1 MTETENS
8 RLDRLIEEALS
19 AEDRR
24 LFQSTQELGWFEL
37 GLNQFRGRLG
47 WVTWVIM
54 VVQVAMF
61 LLAVWCGV
69 NFFTATE
76 VLPALK
82 WGLSGATLALMAIQL
97 KLSLMPQMQAD
108 RVIRELKRMEL
119 MLVSGW
125 K

>member
-1 MTETENS
+1 MTETENT

-24 LFQSTQELGWFEL
+24 LFQSTRELGWFEL
-37 GLNQFRGRLG
+37 GLSQFRGRLG

-69 NFFTATE
+69 NFFAATE

-82 WGLSGATLALMAIQL
+82 WGLSGATLAVMATQL

-108 RVIRELKRMEL
+108 RVIRELKRLEL

>member
-1 MTETENS
+1 MTETENT

-24 LFQSTQELGWFEL
+24 LFQSTRELGWFEL
-37 GLNQFRGRLG
+37 GLSQFRGRLG

-69 NFFTATE
+69 NFFAATQ

-82 WGLSGATLALMAIQL
+82 WGLSGATLAVMATQL

-108 RVIRELKRMEL
+108 RVIRELKRLEL